1 MLCIVD
7 PDFQTNRPY
16 VLNLTVRIAF
26 RVKTSLC
33 LIAMIEAFE
42 NFLLL
47 QIYAVCVLGKLQQ
60 DQAGNK

>member
-16 VLNLTVRIAF
+16 VLNLTVHIAF

-42 NFLLL
+42 NFLLE
-47 QIYAVCVLGKLQQ
+47 QIYIVHVLGKL
-60 DQAGNK
+60 